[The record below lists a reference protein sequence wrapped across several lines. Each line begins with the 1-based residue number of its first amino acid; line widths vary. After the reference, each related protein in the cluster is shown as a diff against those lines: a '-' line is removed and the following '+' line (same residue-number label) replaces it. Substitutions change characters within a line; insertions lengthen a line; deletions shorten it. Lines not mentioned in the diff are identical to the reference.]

1 MQYYTAS
8 SLSGDAFFRV
18 CKTDIE
24 LLTVR
29 EHLDIAEAML
39 RVGISSVFSKRL
51 AQANNK
57 FMEGFDNEKPSTF
70 LWLIDANNL
79 YGGIMEQYP
88 LPLNS
93 FVTTSNA
100 TFQTVLETEAD
111 SEIGY
116 IVEVDIE
123 YSQDIHAAHSDFK
136 LAPTKE
142 VIKEEWLSNDQRK
155 FPLEKNSDAIESQKI
170 ISNNV
175 FKK

>member
-116 IVEVDIE
+116 IVELNTEKRKRAENKFEEDV
-123 YSQDIHAAHSDFK
+123 YK
-136 LAPTKE
+136 L
-142 VIKEEWLSNDQRK
+142 LSNSAYG
-155 FPLEKNSDAIESQKI
+155 EHVNGYGTEST
-170 ISNNV
+170 
-175 FKK
+175 FR